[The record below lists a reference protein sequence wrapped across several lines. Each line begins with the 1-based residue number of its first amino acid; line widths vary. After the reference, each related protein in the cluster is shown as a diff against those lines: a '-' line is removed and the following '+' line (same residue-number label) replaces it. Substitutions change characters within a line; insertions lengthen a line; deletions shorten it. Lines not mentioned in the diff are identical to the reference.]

1 MLTYAHVCSRMQDH
15 YTALH
20 LACRYN
26 DTPDTVVALLDARA
40 DPTLLSRGGQPA
52 ALIAATLGDPS
63 VLEAVSEVD
72 LCVCVC
78 VCVRERE
85 REERDREY

>member
-1 MLTYAHVCSRMQDH
+1 MQDH

-72 LCVCVC
+72 FCVCLCLCVCVC
-78 VCVRERE
+78 VCVCE
-85 REERDREY
+85 